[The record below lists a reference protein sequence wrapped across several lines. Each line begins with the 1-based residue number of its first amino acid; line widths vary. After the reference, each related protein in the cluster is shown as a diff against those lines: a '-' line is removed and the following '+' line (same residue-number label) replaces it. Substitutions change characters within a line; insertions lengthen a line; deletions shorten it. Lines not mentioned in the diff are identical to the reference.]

1 MRAKLA
7 LVTRSRPQSL
17 RDFCRGILLSPDLES
32 KLTAPPVGGFD
43 DSEPGPALRLLR
55 PARAPE
61 LMLDGGA
68 PKLPRPAALRD
79 PRARAL
85 CLARFAHH
93 ELMAVEL
100 FAWALLRWPELDPS
114 LRAALAD
121 ILADEQRHCRA
132 YLGRLEALGECIE
145 DHPQSDYFWKHVPV
159 IETAP
164 DGPLAFLCA
173 MGLTLE
179 QANLDFSALYRDA
192 FLEAG
197 DPASAQVC
205 EDVQRDEIRHVR
217 VAATWIRRLAPGSD
231 DTEIYT
237 QHVPFPLG
245 ATRARGR
252 RFDAGARRQA
262 GLSEH
267 FIEVVRQARRSG
279 RG

>member
-1 MRAKLA
+1 M
-7 LVTRSRPQSL
+7 TRSRPQSL
-17 RDFCRGILLSPDLES
+17 RDFCRSILLSPDLES
-32 KLTAPPVGGFD
+32 KLAAPPAGGFD
-43 DSEPGPALRLLR
+43 DSKPGPALRLSR

-61 LMLDGGA
+61 LTLYGGA

-79 PRARAL
+79 PKARAL

-100 FAWALLRWPELDPS
+100 FAWSLLRWPDLDGA
-114 LRAALAD
+114 LRAALAG

-132 YLGRLEALGECIE
+132 YLGRLEALGERIE
-145 DHPQSDYFWKHVPV
+145 DHPHSDYFWKHVPA
-159 IETAP
+159 IEAAP

-173 MGLTLE
+173 VGLTLE

-192 FLEAG
+192 FRAAG
-197 DPASAQVC
+197 DPDSARVC

-217 VAATWIRRLAPGSD
+217 VAATWIRRLAPGAD
-231 DTEIYT
+231 DSQIYA

-252 RFDAGARRQA
+252 HFDAGARRQA

-267 FIEVVRQARRSG
+267 FIDAVRQARRNRPG
-279 RG
+279 